1 MGYVEV
7 LLNIM
12 TVVTITFICNLLTV
26 IIHSVETLVE
36 RVSKNCILTSH
47 GRHLRNLKLF
57 RGVAR
62 GVFRDRLQ
70 DILFL
75 ELYNELKFHRCH

>member
-7 LLNIM
+7 SLNIM
-12 TVVTITFICNLLTV
+12 TAKTITFICNLLTV

-36 RVSKNCILTSH
+36 RVSKNSILTSRLH
-47 GRHLRNLKLF
+47 QNLKFF

-62 GVFRDRLQ
+62 GVFRDRLR
-70 DILFL
+70 DKITL
-75 ELYNELKFHRCH
+75 ELYNELKFYRCH